1 MKKFVFT
8 LDKVLDYKEQVE
20 NNLRSEYSQRMDRVK
35 KQERYI
41 DSLNAEFAGVRNEF
55 EARKKQGST
64 VNVMVAY
71 DGYLNN
77 LRKNT
82 EKEKE
87 QLAVLKKEAEQKRKE
102 MVAAKV
108 ETSSFE
114 KLKEKKQKEY
124 EKTALKKEEQFI
136 DEFVSNTASLV
147 KQGQESMA
155 GRA

>member
-55 EARKKQGST
+55 EARKKQGCT

-87 QLAVLKKEAEQKRKE
+87 QLAVLKKEAEQKRKN
-102 MVAAKV
+102 
-108 ETSSFE
+108 SS
-114 KLKEKKQKEY
+114 LM
-124 EKTALKKEEQFI
+124 
-136 DEFVSNTASLV
+136 SLSPIRQV
-147 KQGQESMA
+147 L
-155 GRA
+155 